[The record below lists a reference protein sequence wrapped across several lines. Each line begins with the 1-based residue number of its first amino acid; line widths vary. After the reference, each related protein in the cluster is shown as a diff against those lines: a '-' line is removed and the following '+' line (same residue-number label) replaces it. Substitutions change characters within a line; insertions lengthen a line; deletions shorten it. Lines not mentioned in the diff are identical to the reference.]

1 MPSTK
6 KKKTKTQSPML
17 GAGGTLPAGDPASL
31 LADLDAAHVAGA
43 VVVQPACYGF
53 DHSYVEAVVAAS
65 RGRLVGCALANPTL
79 APEDGAAEVR
89 RLVRERGF
97 RAIRWGASVGGQ
109 EGGWPGR
116 PTHRRAVTM
125 RLGCGGWV
133 DGRPGARRPRALPAG
148 LPAPRG
154 TRLRPPTQPAHATPP
169 SHPPPAKG

>member
-1 MPSTK
+1 
-6 KKKTKTQSPML
+6 ML

-31 LADLDAAHVAGA
+31 LAALDAAHVAGA

-97 RAIRWGASVGGQ
+97 RAIRWGVGVGGQ
-109 EGGWPGR
+109 EVGWPG
-116 PTHRRAVTM
+116 
-125 RLGCGGWV
+125 
-133 DGRPGARRPRALPAG
+133 
-148 LPAPRG
+148 
-154 TRLRPPTQPAHATPP
+154 
-169 SHPPPAKG
+169 